1 MGEDAKNTILIVD
14 DETANIR
21 ALSQVLRSE
30 YTVHIARDGRTAI
43 ETAEKITPDLILLD
57 VILPDMLGYEVITI
71 LKNCDSTR
79 EIPVV
84 FITGLS
90 GVEDEEKGFLLGAV
104 DYITKPFNNT
114 IVRVRVRQH
123 LQTLRQLRMIKR
135 MGVIDP
141 LTDISNRRG
150 FDERLEVEWS
160 HAVRDKSTLSIL
172 MIDIDH
178 FKNYNDTYGHP
189 QGDVLLQAIAG
200 IFRQTLVRST
210 DYAARWGGEE
220 FAVLL
225 PSTNLDGAMKIA
237 ERIRANVEKMTV
249 SCAAGTDTRVTVSI
263 GAYSQSPKAGDST
276 NDFVTGA
283 DKALYTAKETG
294 RNRVCS

>member
-1 MGEDAKNTILIVD
+1 MNEDVKHTILIVD
-14 DETANIR
+14 DETTNIR
-21 ALSQVLRSE
+21 ALSQVLRPE
-30 YTVHIARDGRTAI
+30 YTVYMARDGRTAI
-43 ETAEKITPDLILLD
+43 ETAENVTPDLILLD
-57 VILPDMLGYEVITI
+57 IIMSDMSGYEVITE
-71 LKNCDSTR
+71 LKNSDRTR

-114 IVRVRVRQH
+114 IVRARIRHH

-135 MGVIDP
+135 LGVIDP
-141 LTDISNRRG
+141 LTDIANRRG
-150 FDERLEVEWS
+150 FNERLEIEWA
-160 HAVRDKSTLSIL
+160 HAIRDKNTLSIL

-178 FKNYNDTYGHP
+178 FKRYNDTYGHP
-189 QGDVLLQAIAG
+189 QGDVLLQAIAA

-220 FAVLL
+220 FTILL
-225 PSTNLDGAMKIA
+225 PGTNMDGALKIA
-237 ERIRANVEKMTV
+237 ERIRSDVENTAV
-249 SCAAGTDTRVTVSI
+249 PRADGSDTRVTVSI
-263 GAYSQSPKAGDST
+263 GVYSQSPQPGDST

-283 DKALYTAKETG
+283 DKALYTAKESG
-294 RNRVCS
+294 RNKICS